1 MRELLHLT
9 KMSHQ
14 SINLFIVAGLCN
26 VNKPHMALQYL
37 KTLSHIFP
45 TISRK
50 NLIKNQNF
58 IRILHATQDVELAKE
73 VMNYYRDI
81 HNDYI
86 NVQVLQAYILVLLS
100 NEFTTVSDL
109 IPSLQLLES
118 YQDVKLFVNPDQYE
132 KFCKLTENTKNYD
145 FIHVHS

>member
-1 MRELLHLT
+1 MEMRELLHLT

-73 VMNYYRDI
+73 VMNYYHDI

-118 YQDVKLFVNPDQYE
+118 TKMLN
-132 KFCKLTENTKNYD
+132 CLSILINTKN
-145 FIHVHS
+145 FVN

>member
-1 MRELLHLT
+1 
-9 KMSHQ
+9 
-14 SINLFIVAGLCN
+14 
-26 VNKPHMALQYL
+26 
-37 KTLSHIFP
+37 
-45 TISRK
+45 
-50 NLIKNQNF
+50 
-58 IRILHATQDVELAKE
+58 
-73 VMNYYRDI
+73 MNYYRDI

-132 KFCKLTENTKNYD
+132 KFCKLTENTKIMTLFMY
-145 FIHVHS
+145 IVKIKLK